1 MSVFRRK
8 GHVVKEAVVAAGQKC
23 DLPIEATV
31 VNVIIRDF
39 IHLTE
44 RLTSASLTSLMSD
57 YYERVCVQVTQ
68 QQGLLTSI
76 SNHSMVVTFSGVEG
90 ADAHARR
97 ALRCALAIAMIAYQ
111 TRFWIRQAFP
121 EQGLDKFGVGI
132 GIHSGEL
139 IFAEF
144 GIEPQLQRVA
154 NGHAV
159 SISSLLAFKSKEL
172 DWNVVCS
179 EQSLEAAGQGVHTR
193 RRALIGTEW
202 LNQPV
207 PVAEVVVVREDED
220 VFAES
225 GSDKMLDATLALV
238 RGTRSGRFPSFDSAA
253 FTFDEDVRLAGCPE
267 IAGYRCLRPIGKG
280 GMSRVFLVER
290 LRDGVR
296 LALKFADGSVSEDSD
311 VLYRFVEEYGLLEQV
326 RHRNVLQIFD
336 QGVTDDVLFIVMEY
350 LPGGTL
356 KQLIGSK
363 GMEPE
368 RAWSV
373 LLEMVQALV
382 EVHRM
387 GIIHRDIKPE
397 NIMLRNDGTAVLGD
411 FGVARR
417 ICKVRRSD
425 QMEYIVGTPYFMS
438 PEQALGEDEDEHTD
452 IYSMGAVFFNM
463 LSGEK
468 PYQGETLEEI
478 VQQHLHAPVPKLPK
492 RFRHLQFLLDRMMS
506 KDKAC
511 RYSAA
516 GLLEVLTELQVF
528 N

>member
-1 MSVFRRK
+1 
-8 GHVVKEAVVAAGQKC
+8 
-23 DLPIEATV
+23 
-31 VNVIIRDF
+31 
-39 IHLTE
+39 
-44 RLTSASLTSLMSD
+44 
-57 YYERVCVQVTQ
+57 
-68 QQGLLTSI
+68 
-76 SNHSMVVTFSGVEG
+76 
-90 ADAHARR
+90 
-97 ALRCALAIAMIAYQ
+97 
-111 TRFWIRQAFP
+111 
-121 EQGLDKFGVGI
+121 
-132 GIHSGEL
+132 
-139 IFAEF
+139 
-144 GIEPQLQRVA
+144 
-154 NGHAV
+154 
-159 SISSLLAFKSKEL
+159 
-172 DWNVVCS
+172 
-179 EQSLEAAGQGVHTR
+179 
-193 RRALIGTEW
+193 
-202 LNQPV
+202 
-207 PVAEVVVVREDED
+207 
-220 VFAES
+220 
-225 GSDKMLDATLALV
+225 
-238 RGTRSGRFPSFDSAA
+238 
-253 FTFDEDVRLAGCPE
+253 
-267 IAGYRCLRPIGKG
+267 
-280 GMSRVFLVER
+280 MSRVFLVER